1 MESSSSEKHKF
12 TGEILLTRAILFII
26 KLLENVSGV
35 KEMKKKVLKNRG
47 EFQEKDLRKEP
58 RDCGARL

>member
-1 MESSSSEKHKF
+1 MESSNSEKHKF